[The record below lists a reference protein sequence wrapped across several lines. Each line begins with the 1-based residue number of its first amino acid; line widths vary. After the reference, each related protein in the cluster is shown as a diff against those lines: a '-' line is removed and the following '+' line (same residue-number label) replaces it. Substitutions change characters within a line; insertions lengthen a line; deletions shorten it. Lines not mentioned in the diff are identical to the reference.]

1 MDMWRTRNTEVLSR
15 DLLRDF
21 CVVHGILAEQSQRFS
36 HSQSISYAVL
46 RELLGEAMSKGVFW
60 RLKDTAHHLFRKSAH
75 GKRSF
80 VGYGMVEDFSSQGEE
95 DAAGHVLE
103 SMLDWC
109 IGYAFHECC
118 KLREDA
124 FQLQHYSNRLLQ
136 LQQRA
141 SKYHDVI
148 ETLCPF
154 TAQTKQ
160 SIARELKRILG
171 VLEQVR
177 ALLLL
182 YYGGHGNN
190 AHVARF
196 ICAEQSLV
204 QSCFAQDY
212 DLLLQALYGEDTAR
226 MYVLT
231 ATACLEG
238 GHREKAEH
246 YALMAQGLGCDT
258 AQLQE
263 IFTRVQELSPRMAAP
278 L

>member
-1 MDMWRTRNTEVLSR
+1 MDMWRTRNAEVLSR

-21 CVVHGILAEQSQRFS
+21 CVVHGILAEQVQRFS

-46 RELLGEAMSKGVFW
+46 RELLGEAVSKGVFW
-60 RLKDTAHHLFRKSAH
+60 RLKDTAHHLFRKSAQ

-80 VGYGMVEDFSSQGEE
+80 EGYGMAEDFSCKQE
-95 DAAGHVLE
+95 DASGYVLE

-136 LQQRA
+136 LQKRA

-148 ETLCPF
+148 DSLCPF
-154 TAQTKQ
+154 TAQTKE
-160 SIARELKRILG
+160 SIAKELARISG

-182 YYGGHGNN
+182 YYAGHKDNG
-190 AHVARF
+190 HVARF
-196 ICAEQSLV
+196 ICTEQASVQNCFGKDYDTLLQSL
-204 QSCFAQDY
+204 
-212 DLLLQALYGEDTAR
+212 YGDNTAH

-231 ATACLEG
+231 ASAYLEG
-238 GHREKAEH
+238 GHREEAERYAVKAQE
-246 YALMAQGLGCDT
+246 LGSN
-258 AQLQE
+258 AVLLQE
-263 IFTRVQELSPRMAAP
+263 IFTRVQELTPRMAAP
-278 L
+278 V